1 LFETRRFMVKVICFF
16 TLLCFLSFSYK
27 INSDFGSEKQE
38 LTENEDELKN
48 VMVPIQMQ
56 DRVYNKTGVQC
67 VWASIEC
74 VGRYAEEP
82 KLIGLTKDK
91 DCQSYASPS
100 SLSAKLKKLNVRYE
114 QTTSRNDR
122 KRKTRLPVRSSR
134 TCYDISAL

>member
-1 LFETRRFMVKVICFF
+1 MVKVICFF

-48 VMVPIQMQ
+48 VMVPIQMK

-91 DCQSYASPS
+91 ECQSYASPS
-100 SLSAKLKKLNVRYE
+100 SLSAKLKKLNIKYE

-122 KRKTRLPVRSSR
+122 SLIIKSVVKERRGCLFAVPGHAMT
-134 TCYDISAL
+134 